1 MVAFLK
7 LILSILLNPI
17 VLIGLGIS
25 WYIVFYY
32 GLANYRQLIAIPY
45 LYVALWGICLMYA
58 LILKHEYVPN
68 SSKVDWWATFKS
80 SFGHLI
86 VMLVTIVIAC
96 LAFYVSQDNW
106 GEKLDRYARNQKVQD
121 TLPIN
126 QRR

>member
-7 LILSILLNPI
+7 LVLSILLNPI

-25 WYIVFYY
+25 WYIIFNY
-32 GLANYRQLIAIPY
+32 GLENYRQLLALPQV
-45 LYVALWGICLMYA
+45 YVGLWGICLVYA
-58 LILKHEYVPN
+58 LVLKHEYVPN
-68 SSKVDWWATFKS
+68 SNKVDWWATFKS

-96 LAFYVSQDNW
+96 LAYFVLQDDW
-106 GEKLDRYARNQKVQD
+106 ATKLDRYARNQKVQE
-121 TLPIN
+121 LPIN